1 MTDLEFED
9 IEKVATLPY
18 NWEKLNNKVVMIS
31 GGTGFIGSFITAVV
45 RYRNERFNSNIKIV
59 SLSRRGGE
67 SDEIVE
73 YLKADITKPI
83 AYEGYIDY
91 ILHLASNTHPKQ
103 YGEDPVGTITT
114 NVIGCDNL
122 LKLAVEKNATFLLA
136 SSVEIYGQGTEE
148 PMDEKYCGYIDCNI
162 ARSGYNEAKRT
173 CEALCQ
179 SYKQQYG
186 IQVKIVRLARV
197 FGADKKQDTKAMS
210 QFIDSAVAG
219 EDIILKSKGNQRFS
233 YCYIAD
239 AVSGILKVLLDGAS
253 GEAYN
258 IADEDDGMTLG
269 DYAKYLAELTGKEVV
284 YQIEDDAAAS
294 RASYAMLDC
303 KKIKDI
309 GWKPMFTVKESL
321 ERTYKIKLKLF
332 SANLI
337 NTLNR

>member
-1 MTDLEFED
+1 MRTQEIMTDLEFED

-18 NWEKLNNKVVMIS
+18 DWEKINNKVVMIS

-67 SDEIVE
+67 SEEIVE
-73 YLKADITKPI
+73 YLRADITKSI
-83 AYEGYIDY
+83 AYEGSVDY

-122 LKLAVEKNATFLLA
+122 LKLAVEKKATFLLA

-186 IQVKIVRLARV
+186 IEVKIARLARV

-210 QFIDSAVAG
+210 QFMDKAVTG
-219 EDIILKSKGNQRFS
+219 EDIVLKSKGNQRFS

-239 AVSGILKVLLDGAS
+239 AASGILKVLSDGEN

-258 IADEDDGMTLG
+258 ISDEDDGMTLG
-269 DYAKYLAELTGKEVV
+269 SYAEYMAELAGKEVV

-294 RASYAMLDC
+294 RASYALLDC
-303 KKIKDI
+303 GKIKSI
-309 GWKPMFTVKESL
+309 GWKPLFTVKEGL
-321 ERTYKIKLKLF
+321 ERTFRIKCK
-332 SANLI
+332 A
-337 NTLNR
+337 RG